1 MYRVFRDGP
10 RHGVCRGPCG
20 LKVKSSGHAVDV
32 EHFACKV
39 KSGAGLAFQR
49 LPLHRFEAHPSARD
63 ELFAE
68 RTLAVYV
75 VAVVAQRV
83 GQFAKPFVPQL
94 VPFSVGDDAGLTD
107 EVML

>member
-1 MYRVFRDGP
+1 MIRKTLCRAECDLQIVAARV
-10 RHGVCRGPCG
+10 GVHIQH
-20 LKVKSSGHAVDV
+20 L
-32 EHFACKV
+32 ACKV

-68 RTLAVYV
+68 RTPAVHI

-94 VPFSVGDDAGLTD
+94 VPFPVGAMPDLP
-107 EVML
+107 MR

>member
-39 KSGAGLAFQR
+39 QSGAGLAFQR
-49 LPLHRFEAHPSARD
+49 LPVHRFEAYPSARD

-68 RTLAVYV
+68 RTPAVHV

-83 GQFAKPFVPQL
+83 GQFAKPFVPQF
-94 VPFSVGDDAGLTD
+94 VPFPVGSDAGFTD
-107 EVML
+107 EVMP